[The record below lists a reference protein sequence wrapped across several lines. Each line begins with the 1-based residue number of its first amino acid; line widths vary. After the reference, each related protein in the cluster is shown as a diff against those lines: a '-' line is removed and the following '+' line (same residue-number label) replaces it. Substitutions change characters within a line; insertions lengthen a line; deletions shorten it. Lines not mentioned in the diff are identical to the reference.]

1 MENEQSNNEASSGTS
16 ALSAGLCLPLRCK
29 AVGGDID
36 MGIGM
41 RVLCFAAEQH
51 PDLWDGKS
59 PASVPVVKI
68 TDVQTFALEVADVIN
83 DEAEDGSTL
92 LTRMLDAAIRKAVE
106 RGCEGVDHET

>member
-1 MENEQSNNEASSGTS
+1 
-16 ALSAGLCLPLRCK
+16 
-29 AVGGDID
+29 
-36 MGIGM
+36 MGVGM

-68 TDVQTFALEVADVIN
+68 TDVQTFALEVADAIN

-106 RGCEGVDHET
+106 SGCEGVDHEA